1 MKNYFN
7 SGNLSLGE
15 FTSLGLRYDFEN
27 AFISAGDGA
36 IFELF
41 NNASSLSAIN

>member
-1 MKNYFN
+1 
-7 SGNLSLGE
+7 
-15 FTSLGLRYDFEN
+15 LRYDFEN